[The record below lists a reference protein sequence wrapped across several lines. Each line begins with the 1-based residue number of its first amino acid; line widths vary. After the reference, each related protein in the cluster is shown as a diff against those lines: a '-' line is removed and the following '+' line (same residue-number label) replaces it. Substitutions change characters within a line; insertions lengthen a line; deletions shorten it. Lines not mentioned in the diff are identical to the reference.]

1 MSFSTLKLTIKI
13 PLVLVSELTLFLP
26 FVCPVMGMVSRLFY
40 ITLFLR
46 QEAITVDYGQKA

>member
-26 FVCPVMGMVSRLFY
+26 FVCPVMGMMSRLFY